1 MSNVVVQE
9 SLPDLKPRIM
19 EFARRASTEVTTHDE
34 ELVPALAETLWPGS
48 TVYVAHT
55 PKATLEDVVR
65 VSVKIESSGL
75 RASPHIVARRVPSE
89 RALRDALLELRQA
102 GVEQVLV
109 IAGDRDEPMGPFFN
123 SMDVL
128 GTLVLRESGMRRVGV
143 AGHPE
148 GHKVVEPAVLRQALR
163 QKQDFAER
171 TGIAVHIVTQF
182 GFSAQALCRWR
193 RLLADN
199 GVLLPVHVGIAG
211 PTSLSKLLRFAI
223 QCGVGASMNSLLKN
237 KSMLHNVA
245 RPAVSPE
252 GMISALVSEGAG
264 FELPQL
270 IQPHVFTFGGAAKS
284 AQWLRAVSEGQ
295 FGVQPDGSVALYS

>member
-34 ELVPALAETLWPGS
+34 EFVPVLAETLGPGS

-65 VSVKIESSGL
+65 VSVKIQSSGL

-89 RALRDALLELRQA
+89 RALREALLELRQA
-102 GVEQVLV
+102 GIEQVLV
-109 IAGDRDEPMGPFFN
+109 IAGDRDEPIGPFAN
-123 SMDVL
+123 SLDVI
-128 GTLVLRESGMRRVGV
+128 GTPAFRESGIRRVGV

-148 GHKVVEPAVLRQALR
+148 GHKAVEPAVLWQALR

-182 GFSAQALCRWR
+182 GFSAPAVCRWR
-193 RLLADN
+193 RLLADH
-199 GVLLPVHVGIAG
+199 GVMLPVHVGMAG
-211 PTSLSKLLRFAI
+211 PTSLPKLLRFAI
-223 QCGVGASMNSLLKN
+223 QCGVGASMNSLQKN
-237 KSMLHNVA
+237 KSMLQNIA
-245 RPAVSPE
+245 RPAISPE

-270 IQPHVFTFGGAAKS
+270 VQPHVFAFGGALKS
-284 AQWLRAVSEGQ
+284 AQWIRAVSEGR
-295 FGVQPDGSVALYS
+295 FDVHPDGSVVL